1 VRQNNLISGKI
12 GITPVTGFT
21 ASVMTVG
28 EYADYTATF
37 TLDSDLYSYS
47 QFFINL
53 PQYIT

>member
-1 VRQNNLISGKI
+1 MRQNNLISGKI

-21 ASVMTVG
+21 ASVTTVG